1 MKVARTVWSGGK
13 SGDNIKR
20 LPRYIGNK
28 LQVEIDAG
36 GEKTKKITF
45 TNVMDEP
52 SEEKV
57 LELGEIMK
65 ALSVE
70 GSELDG
76 VILTSQSRYT
86 K

>member
-1 MKVARTVWSGGK
+1 MIQK
-13 SGDNIKR
+13 
-20 LPRYIGNK
+20 IGNK

-57 LELGEIMK
+57 LELGEIIQRHLYDK
-65 ALSVE
+65 ASRPSCV
-70 GSELDG
+70 
-76 VILTSQSRYT
+76 VTIL
-86 K
+86 

>member
-1 MKVARTVWSGGK
+1 
-13 SGDNIKR
+13 
-20 LPRYIGNK
+20 
-28 LQVEIDAG
+28 
-36 GEKTKKITF
+36 
-45 TNVMDEP
+45 MDEP

-57 LELGEIMK
+57 LELGEIMR

-70 GSELDG
+70 GSQLDG

>member
-1 MKVARTVWSGGK
+1 MIQ
-13 SGDNIKR
+13 N
-20 LPRYIGNK
+20 IGNK

-36 GEKTKKITF
+36 GEKTKKITL
-45 TNVMDEP
+45 TNVMDVP

-65 ALSVE
+65 SLSVK
-70 GSELDG
+70 GSQLDG

>member
-1 MKVARTVWSGGK
+1 MIQK
-13 SGDNIKR
+13 
-20 LPRYIGNK
+20 IGNK

-76 VILTSQSRYT
+76 GDPNQSITLYQINHRKEGKNAKT
-86 K
+86 RRNL

>member
-1 MKVARTVWSGGK
+1 MIQKIV
-13 SGDNIKR
+13 
-20 LPRYIGNK
+20 NK
-28 LQVEIDAG
+28 LQVEIDAS

-52 SEEKV
+52 NEEKV

-65 ALSVE
+65 SLSAE
-70 GSELDG
+70 GSQLDG

>member
-1 MKVARTVWSGGK
+1 MIQ
-13 SGDNIKR
+13 N
-20 LPRYIGNK
+20 IGNK
-28 LQVEIDAG
+28 LQVGIDAG

-45 TNVMDEP
+45 TNVMDDP

-57 LELGEIMK
+57 LELGEIIK

-70 GSELDG
+70 GSQLDG

>member
-1 MKVARTVWSGGK
+1 MIQSIR
-13 SGDNIKR
+13 
-20 LPRYIGNK
+20 NK
-28 LQVEIDAG
+28 LQVEIHAG
-36 GEKTKKITF
+36 GEKTRKITF

-65 ALSVE
+65 SLSVE
-70 GSELDG
+70 GSQLDG

>member
-1 MKVARTVWSGGK
+1 MIQK
-13 SGDNIKR
+13 
-20 LPRYIGNK
+20 IGNK

-57 LELGEIMK
+57 FELGEIMK
-65 ALSVE
+65 ALISRRQPARRRN
-70 GSELDG
+70 LN
-76 VILTSQSRYT
+76 QSIALYQINHR
-86 K
+86 KEHERC

>member
-1 MKVARTVWSGGK
+1 MIQK
-13 SGDNIKR
+13 
-20 LPRYIGNK
+20 IGNK

-36 GEKTKKITF
+36 GEKNKKITF

-65 ALSVE
+65 SLSVE
-70 GSELDG
+70 GSQLDG

>member
-1 MKVARTVWSGGK
+1 MIQT
-13 SGDNIKR
+13 
-20 LPRYIGNK
+20 IGNK

-36 GEKTKKITF
+36 GEKTKEITF

-65 ALSVE
+65 SLSVE
-70 GSELDG
+70 GSQLDG

>member
-1 MKVARTVWSGGK
+1 MIQT
-13 SGDNIKR
+13 
-20 LPRYIGNK
+20 IGNK

-65 ALSVE
+65 SLSVE
-70 GSELDG
+70 GVPARRRDSN
-76 VILTSQSRYT
+76 QSIT
-86 K
+86 LHQ

>member
-1 MKVARTVWSGGK
+1 MIQTI
-13 SGDNIKR
+13 D
-20 LPRYIGNK
+20 NK

-65 ALSVE
+65 SLSFK
-70 GSELDG
+70 G
-76 VILTSQSRYT
+76 R
-86 K
+86 KKC

>member
-1 MKVARTVWSGGK
+1 MIQT
-13 SGDNIKR
+13 
-20 LPRYIGNK
+20 IGNK

-57 LELGEIMK
+57 LDLSIQFSIFILILHIK
-65 ALSVE
+65 IILNHALF
-70 GSELDG
+70 
-76 VILTSQSRYT
+76 TN
-86 K
+86 